1 MMSWLLKNE
10 GYPAS
15 VMTAV
20 LLHGI
25 LLWIIF
31 DRNIDSREFV
41 KIEQPSISAN
51 AVSKNPQQVKKQEKL
66 QQQRKQQQVAREKE
80 RLEKQEQQK
89 LEQQQKIQQEQ
100 KVQQEQVKKETVEK
114 QKLAEQQKADVQKK
128 AEQQKK
134 TEQEQKTQAQETAR
148 KKQEEQKR
156 VAQKEDARK
165 NELAKAEAAKA
176 QAQREEA
183 AKAEAALQSAA
194 LSEEDQLVAQYVTI
208 IKDLIAQNWQLPPNA
223 RNGMSAVVE
232 LRLTPTGEIVNSR
245 ITQGSGDPLFDRSV
259 LQAVERAEN
268 FPELKELPIAVF
280 ERHFRVFSL
289 LFQPEDLL
297 R

>member
-15 VMTAV
+15 FVTA
-20 LLHGI
+20 LFLHGI
-25 LLWIIF
+25 LLWIIV
-31 DRNIDSREFV
+31 DRSNESREFV
-41 KIEQPSISAN
+41 KIEQPSISAT
-51 AVSKNPQQVKKQEKL
+51 AVNKNPQQVKKQERL
-66 QQQRKQQQVAREKE
+66 QQQRKQQQAATREKE
-80 RLEKQEQQK
+80 RQEKQEQQK
-89 LEQQQKIQQEQ
+89 
-100 KVQQEQVKKETVEK
+100 VQHDQAKREVEEK
-114 QKLAEQQKADVQKK
+114 QKLAEQQKVDVQKK
-128 AEQQKK
+128 ADQQKK
-134 TEQEQKTQAQETAR
+134 TEQEQKQKAQAQETER
-148 KKQEEQKR
+148 KKLEEQKR
-156 VAQKEDARK
+156 VAQREDARK
-165 NELAKAEAAKA
+165 TELAKAEAAKA
-176 QAQREEA
+176 QAQREET

-194 LSEEDQLVAQYVTI
+194 LSEEEQLVSQYVAI
-208 IKDLIAQNWQLPPNA
+208 IKDLIAQNWQLPPSA

-232 LRLTPTGEIVNSR
+232 LRLTPTGEIVSSR

-259 LQAVERAEN
+259 LQAVAEAES